1 MNGKREGTMAK
12 LDIYIAGVGGQGSL
26 TASRILGEAATRA
39 DLKVLV
45 GEIHGMAQRGGVV
58 ESTVR
63 IGNVHGSIIN
73 DREADVLLGFEPV
86 ETVRALAKAGDETLV
101 ITNTRPIV
109 PASLSLKGANYPD
122 VERLLGRIREATPRV
137 VALDASALAQEAG
150 SAQALNTVLLAVL
163 AGCTE
168 LPFSV
173 DLFRATILDN
183 VPPKAREVNEKAFAL
198 GLAAGQKAM
207 ATLEA

>member
-1 MNGKREGTMAK
+1 MAN

-26 TASRILGEAATRA
+26 TASRILGETATRA
-39 DLKVLV
+39 GLNVLV

-63 IGNVHGSIIN
+63 IGEVHGPIIN

-86 ETVRALAKAGDETLV
+86 ETVRALAKAGEDTLV
-101 ITNTRPIV
+101 ITNTRPVV
-109 PASLSLKGANYPD
+109 PATLSLKGDNYPD
-122 VERLLGRIREATPRV
+122 VERLFARVREATPRV

-168 LPFSV
+168 LPFPL
-173 DLFRATILDN
+173 DLFRDTILES
-183 VPPKAREVNEKAFAL
+183 VPQKARAVNERAFAM
-198 GLAAGQKAM
+198 GLAAGQEAM
-207 ATLEA
+207 AALET

>member
-1 MNGKREGTMAK
+1 MSK

-39 DLKVLV
+39 GLNVVV

-63 IGNVHGSIIN
+63 IGEVHGPIISA
-73 DREADVLLGFEPV
+73 RGADVLLGFEPV
-86 ETVRALAKAGDETLV
+86 ETVRALGVVSPNTLV

-109 PASLSLKGANYPD
+109 PATLSFKGENYPD
-122 VERLLGRIREATPRV
+122 VDGLVARIRQETPRA
-137 VALDASALAQEAG
+137 VALDAAQVAQECG
-150 SAQALNTVLLAVL
+150 SGQAVNTVLLAVL
-163 AGCTE
+163 AGACE

-173 DLFRATILDN
+173 DLLKKTIMESI
-183 VPPKAREVNEKAFAL
+183 PQKALSVNEKAFARGLEL
-198 GLAAGQKAM
+198 GKAAPAGLPA
-207 ATLEA
+207 